1 LLVIV
6 YDEHGGFYDHMKPGC
21 AVAPGDGIPEGQVTR
36 NALGFDF
43 TQYGVRVPAVIVSPL
58 IPKGTVDHTLYDH
71 SSILAT
77 LERLLGMN
85 PLTNRDE
92 SAKDLRHLLT
102 KSTPREDCPK
112 TLVSPA
118 TESSHRGVFEKELI
132 ALDHWVEGAVDKV
145 EAVLGIHDEPL
156 PDSGNIIGFL
166 QILLKTELECS
177 HLNGED
183 EAEQARILENYKKIN
198 TKNKAQAYVKYM
210 RDKIEA
216 TKKKSR
222 RQSF

>member
-1 LLVIV
+1 
-6 YDEHGGFYDHMKPGC
+6 
-21 AVAPGDGIPEGQVTR
+21 
-36 NALGFDF
+36 
-43 TQYGVRVPAVIVSPL
+43 
-58 IPKGTVDHTLYDH
+58 
-71 SSILAT
+71 
-77 LERLLGMN
+77 MN
-85 PLTNRDE
+85 PLTKRDE

-102 KSTPREDCPK
+102 KSTPRDDCPN

-118 TESSHRGVFEKELI
+118 TTSSHRGIFEKELI
-132 ALDHWVEGAVDKV
+132 ALEHLVEGAVEKV
-145 EAVLGIHDEPL
+145 EAVWAVDDDPL

-210 RDKIEA
+210 RDKIET
-216 TKKKSR
+216 TKNKRS
-222 RQSF
+222 